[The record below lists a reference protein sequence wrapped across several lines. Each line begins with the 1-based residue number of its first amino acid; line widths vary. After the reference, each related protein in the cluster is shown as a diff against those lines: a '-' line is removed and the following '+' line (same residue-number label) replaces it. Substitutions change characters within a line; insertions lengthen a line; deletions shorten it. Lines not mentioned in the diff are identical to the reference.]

1 MQTYEKKTGQIS
13 TLSRVATNV
22 TELQY
27 EFWFQVL
34 ETINKSFGFVIALQ
48 MNNIVLKWLDKEEVN
63 PYQFFVIFALIGISM
78 IISRLREY
86 WAFNMKEKQQ
96 QAANAIVQAVK
107 EVEEVMDPV
116 EMKSLI
122 SSHSF
127 FNS

>member
-86 WAFNMKEKQQ
+86 WAFNMKEKLV
-96 QAANAIVQAVK
+96 IVNLSRSLNGFLTSSLFFFQFVK
-107 EVEEVMDPV
+107 V
-116 EMKSLI
+116 LI
-122 SSHSF
+122 
-127 FNS
+127 